1 MKTGIRLTAAVLIS
15 LFVIS
20 AAGCANEKSL
30 SSETGGHTDSSQ
42 TPPAAA
48 DILKKA
54 TLSREEQISLYK
66 EIVEGETAWLAS
78 LQLDNGALPMTYAA
92 DGKLTLNPYFSDFA
106 ALAMLESDKYLGQV
120 KNMPTGTFRTLIPP
134 IRIITGLTAPFT
146 ITRRRY
152 RAER

>member
-20 AAGCANEKSL
+20 TAGCTNEKSL

-54 TLSREEQISLYK
+54 ALSREEQISLYK

-92 DGKLTLNPYFSDFA
+92 DG
-106 ALAMLESDKYLGQV
+106 
-120 KNMPTGTFRTLIPP
+120 
-134 IRIITGLTAPFT
+134 
-146 ITRRRY
+146 
-152 RAER
+152 

>member
-1 MKTGIRLTAAVLIS
+1 MPYNRAAADRLLRSGAKIFYRGNRKDWYCRMKTGIRLTAAVLIS

-54 TLSREEQISLYK
+54 PLSRK
-66 EIVEGETAWLAS
+66 MNNAH
-78 LQLDNGALPMTYAA
+78 
-92 DGKLTLNPYFSDFA
+92 
-106 ALAMLESDKYLGQV
+106 
-120 KNMPTGTFRTLIPP
+120 
-134 IRIITGLTAPFT
+134 
-146 ITRRRY
+146 
-152 RAER
+152 

>member
-20 AAGCANEKSL
+20 AAGCANEKSP

-120 KNMPTGTFRTLIPP
+120 KKYADWHFSHLNTADTDHNGLDGTDL
-134 IRIITGLTAPFT
+134 
-146 ITRRRY
+146 
-152 RAER
+152 